1 LTLLFRFILLKS
13 FISKDAGHFEY
24 FCQAIQNKIQDVT
37 LV

>member
-1 LTLLFRFILLKS
+1 LNIAFRFILLKS

-24 FCQAIQNKIQDVT
+24 FCQATQNKIQDVT